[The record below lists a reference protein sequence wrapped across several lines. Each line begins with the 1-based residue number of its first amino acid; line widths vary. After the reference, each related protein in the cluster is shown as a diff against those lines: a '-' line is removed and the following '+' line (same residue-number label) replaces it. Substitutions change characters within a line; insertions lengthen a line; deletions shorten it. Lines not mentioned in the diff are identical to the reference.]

1 MNQLPQGDR
10 DRLNTLVMA
19 SREYEAQAEQVQMQ
33 LEMINQTITAT
44 RITEETVKNLEN
56 LQDGQE
62 ILLPL
67 GNLAF
72 IKAKVMDSSNVLINI
87 GASVVL
93 EKSLEKAGAFL
104 TEQLENLNNIQNQL
118 SQGLQQ
124 IIQRIQEIR
133 AEVEKLAQKM
143 QSQPRAPVGG

>member
-10 DRLNTLVMA
+10 ERLNTLVMA

-33 LEMINQTITAT
+33 LEMINQTISVT
-44 RITEETVKNLEN
+44 RVTEETVKNLEH

-93 EKSLEKAGAFL
+93 EKSLEKAGVFL
-104 TEQLENLNNIQNQL
+104 AEQLENLNNIQTQL

-124 IIQRIQEIR
+124 LIQKIQEIR
-133 AEVEKLAQKM
+133 AEVERLAQQM
-143 QSQPRAPVGG
+143 QSQSRAPVGG